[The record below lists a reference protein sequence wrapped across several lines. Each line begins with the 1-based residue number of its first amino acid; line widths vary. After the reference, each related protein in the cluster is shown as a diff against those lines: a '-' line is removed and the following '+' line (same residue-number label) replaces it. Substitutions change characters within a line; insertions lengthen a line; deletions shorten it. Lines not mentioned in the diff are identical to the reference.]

1 MAEHQSR
8 HQDNDKQFNPHGVQK
23 PYNND
28 MALIREVKAALM
40 SGTESAGIDVKV
52 ASEDGVV
59 RLHGVVDVLSH
70 KTAAEEIA
78 RRIPGVVKVEND
90 LTVANEEGF
99 TDKDVH
105 DRVTSRLQ
113 NRRELMQMGCRVYK
127 GVVTLVG
134 HAGSNDDIR
143 SAIQLIEDT
152 PGVKEVKV
160 ARVKVGE
167 GQKED
172 DADVSRAA
180 ERLLEQLGFDHNL
193 FEVYTDAGVLF
204 VKGFVP
210 TREDRSRVKTAM
222 HKIPGVDKL
231 EAMLITD
238 DEYGG
243 EIH

>member
-8 HQDNDKQFNPHGVQK
+8 HLDNDKKFNPPGVQK

-28 MALIREVKAALM
+28 MALIHEVKAALM

-113 NRRELMQMGCRVYK
+113 NRRELMQMGCRVHK

-143 SAIQLIEDT
+143 SARQLIEDT

-180 ERLLEQLGFDHNL
+180 ERLLEQMGFDHNL

-231 EAMLITD
+231 EALLITD
-238 DEYGG
+238 DEVGG